1 MKINFKQTIVKLI
14 FSDKTLLTL
23 LACAVLFFIFSSNS
37 FAPTKA
43 MSDSDLSEV
52 SAQALFQIT
61 QYSGTSA
68 FGYNTGSANVVRLS
82 LNIDMEIMAHI
93 TSFKMGYYDNGTTT
107 GWDQDVTNYFWGSV
121 NHTTSTLLLHGLF
134 ADFGFDNIGN
144 NATRTLN
151 YIEVGSMDTTGQ
163 VTGTINT
170 LNGLVSNL
178 GTGQNNGV
186 LIRTTASGTRTIH
199 FSHEVLSFIFAT
211 KYRYVDNGGNATSG
225 LSGIWTKIPNY
236 NSNYTT

>member
-1 MKINFKQTIVKLI
+1 MKINCKQTIVKLL

-23 LACAVLFFIFSSNS
+23 LTCAVLFFIFSSNS
-37 FAPTKA
+37 FAPTKV
-43 MSDSDLSEV
+43 MSDSDLSDV
-52 SAQALFQIT
+52 SGQALFQIT
-61 QYSGTSA
+61 QYTNSTMAPWVGTDS
-68 FGYNTGSANVVRLS
+68 SNVVRLS

-93 TSFKMGYYDNGTTT
+93 QSFKMGYYNSGGN

-134 ADFGFDNIGN
+134 ADFGFDNISN

-163 VTGTINT
+163 ITGTLNT
-170 LNGLVSNL
+170 LNGLVSDD

-186 LIRTTASGTRTIH
+186 LVRTTASGTRTVH

-211 KYRYVDNGGNATSG
+211 KYRYTDANGDGTAN

-236 NSNYTT
+236 NSNNTT